1 MPSAISRRRTR
12 WRGCSAICRGD
23 RRDPRA
29 RRAARIHDGR
39 SRLPL
44 SGLPGACRRDD
55 GVVPAQDDA
64 GGRARALPAV
74 SRSGAPPGRARARS
88 DREARSRRLL
98 PDRLGH
104 RQLLPPGGHP
114 GAGPRIGGQQRG
126 VLQPRHH
133 RRRSGRHGPAV
144 RALPVRGARRVARH
158 RSRSAERRS
167 PRAGDSAHL
176 REVRHGP
183 VGNGARGSGSGS
195 GLGSSGLGELG
206 RIPPKRPRSR
216 APRRAEGSPRRATGG
231 NDRQRHHVSRPQRR
245 ARSWQSAVA
254 RSPSKSIGWRR

>member
-1 MPSAISRRRTR
+1 MARLFSDLPEAIA
-12 WRGCSAICRGD
+12 GA
-23 RRDPRA
+23 RDA
-29 RRAARIHDGR
+29 GRAARIHDGR

-44 SGLPGACRRDD
+44 SGLSGAGRRDD

-64 GGRARALPAV
+64 GGRARAISAV
-74 SRSGAPPGRARARS
+74 SRSRAAPGRARARS

-114 GAGPRIGGQQRG
+114 GAGPRLGGQQRG

-144 RALPVRGARRVARH
+144 RAVPVGRARRVARH

-167 PRAGDSAHL
+167 ARAGDSAHL
-176 REVRHGP
+176 PEVRHVRRGRGARVGSRIGIGP
-183 VGNGARGSGSGS
+183 SSGARGPGPG
-195 GLGSSGLGELG
+195 
-206 RIPPKRPRSR
+206 RPREG
-216 APRRAEGSPRRATGG
+216 RAEPPTG
-231 NDRQRHHVSRPQRR
+231 RESR
-245 ARSWQSAVA
+245 
-254 RSPSKSIGWRR
+254 